1 MKDRISKEHL
11 NLRKSHLDNFLSSK
25 RKINFNNEINSKINE
40 EYSIDLNDL
49 LIPEEQKIDINKFYE
64 NVNYIIYN
72 ITKYR

>member
-1 MKDRISKEHL
+1 MTKLS
-11 NLRKSHLDNFLSSK
+11 LRKIKLNEILSSK
-25 RKINFNNEINSKINE
+25 RKINFNNEMNSKINE

-72 ITKYR
+72 ISEYR

>member
-1 MKDRISKEHL
+1 M
-11 NLRKSHLDNFLSSK
+11 
-25 RKINFNNEINSKINE
+25 NSKINE